1 MITSIEL
8 VDFLSHSDTKLKF
21 EDGVTI
27 FVGDNGAGK
36 SSIID
41 AITFSLFGQHTR
53 KSNKGL
59 IRRGTNQGYAKIEFS
74 IKDKKYETVRKIDTK
89 GSLSAIF
96 SETTNNNRVEIAA
109 GERKQFGESMTEQ
122 VEKTI
127 GMNFEKLKIAS
138 IVQQGEL
145 NSIINAKP
153 REFKELLN
161 AIIGIDKLDIASD
174 TMQKVTKEFRKKIR
188 TDLGGHDD
196 TDIEF
201 LTKDFEKCQYDI
213 KEAEP
218 EKNQLESQK
227 KSEHRELEELLKKEE
242 TDTPKR
248 DKINQLESQKKELL
262 RYVKETIQGIQQEIQ
277 ENERKID
284 DCKNCFEELKLK
296 TGFEGKLEKVEEED
310 KEVIK
315 KIQEITTQIVS
326 LKGKQE
332 LKRDKINQLE
342 SQKKELLRYVK
353 ETIQGIQQEIQE
365 NERKIDDCKNCFEEL
380 KLKTG
385 FEGKLEKVEEEDKEV
400 IKKIQ
405 EITTQIVSLKEKEK
419 LAEKLQLKD
428 NKCPVCDSNVEKLN
442 PFFQEE
448 HIKEEIIKLKQD
460 ADLKEKERIMYSQ
473 ERDRFVGELQKIRD
487 AEATLRAHSIKTKEE
502 LVAIQNN
509 TESKKEKLSLADN
522 ENLEQIS
529 QVDDH
534 TKLIFDN
541 ILKLE
546 LETKGF
552 DEGELE
558 EEIIKLKQDADLK
571 EKERIMYSQERDRFV
586 GELQKI
592 RDAEATLRAHS
603 IKTKEELVAIQNNT
617 ESKKE
622 KLSLADN
629 ENLEQISQVDD
640 HTKLIFDN
648 ILKLEL
654 ETKGFDEGEF
664 KKLKERI
671 VEKRS
676 NLSQIDQRMG
686 GVLEKI
692 EKAKKQSQVIEKSIV
707 ELEKVKKYMLR
718 LDKIQSNVFSRD
730 GSVAISLR
738 SWALNSISIK
748 ASEYLSILNTK
759 IQRIALSEKAKNV
772 SIACHS
778 KTEVLELESLSG
790 GEKVSVALALRLGM
804 ASLLGASNLN
814 LMILDEPTTHLDTER
829 KKSLVDVLSQLSR
842 IEKSQLPMQFLIIT
856 HDAEIFENSNVE
868 QIYKFESREEGSRVT
883 AL

>member
-21 EDGVTI
+21 EEGVTI

-74 IKDKKYETVRKIDTK
+74 IKDKQYETVRKIDSK
-89 GSLSAIF
+89 GGLSAIF
-96 SETTNNNRVEIAA
+96 SETTNNDRVEIAA

-127 GMNFEKLKIAS
+127 GMDFEKLKIAS

-145 NSIINAKP
+145 NAIINAKP
-153 REFKELLN
+153 KEFKELLN
-161 AIIGIDKLDIASD
+161 AIIGIDKLDIASES
-174 TMQKVTKEFRKKIR
+174 MKKVTKEFREKIR
-188 TDLGGHDD
+188 TELGYDD
-196 TDIEF
+196 THIEI
-201 LTKDFEKCQYDI
+201 LTKDFEKYQCEI
-213 KEAEP
+213 KETEP
-218 EKNQLESQK
+218 EKNQLELQK
-227 KSEHRELEELLKKEE
+227 KEIDKELVELQEKEE
-242 TDTPKR
+242 IETPKR
-248 DKINQLESQKKELL
+248 DKINQLELQKKELV
-262 RYVKETIQGIQQEIQ
+262 RYVKETIEGIQQEIK
-277 ENERKID
+277 ENERKIH

-296 TGFEGKLEKVEEED
+296 TDFERKLEKVEEED

-315 KIQEITTQIVS
+315 KIQEIT
-326 LKGKQE
+326 
-332 LKRDKINQLE
+332 
-342 SQKKELLRYVK
+342 SQ
-353 ETIQGIQQEIQE
+353 T
-365 NERKIDDCKNCFEEL
+365 
-380 KLKTG
+380 
-385 FEGKLEKVEEEDKEV
+385 
-400 IKKIQ
+400 
-405 EITTQIVSLKEKEK
+405 VSLKEKEK

-428 NKCPVCDSNVEKLN
+428 NKCPVCDSIVEKLN
-442 PFFQEE
+442 PFFQEK
-448 HIKEEIIKLKQD
+448 HIKDELIKLKQD
-460 ADLKEKERIMYSQ
+460 VDLKEKERIMYSQ
-473 ERDRFVGELQKIRD
+473 ERDRFVTELQKIRD

-509 TESKKEKLSLADN
+509 TEIKKEKLSLADN
-522 ENLEQIS
+522 ENLEEIS
-529 QVDDH
+529 EIDDH
-534 TKLIFDN
+534 TKLIF
-541 ILKLE
+541 
-546 LETKGF
+546 
-552 DEGELE
+552 
-558 EEIIKLKQDADLK
+558 
-571 EKERIMYSQERDRFV
+571 R
-586 GELQKI
+586 
-592 RDAEATLRAHS
+592 
-603 IKTKEELVAIQNNT
+603 
-617 ESKKE
+617 
-622 KLSLADN
+622 
-629 ENLEQISQVDD
+629 
-640 HTKLIFDN
+640 N

-664 KKLKERI
+664 KNLKERI
-671 VEKRS
+671 VGKRS
-676 NLSQIDQRMG
+676 NLSQIDLQMG

-692 EKAKKQSQVIEKSIV
+692 EKAKKQSGVIEKSIL
-707 ELEKVKKYMLR
+707 ELEKVKKYMSR
-718 LDKIQSNVFSRD
+718 LDKIQSSVFSRD
-730 GSVAISLR
+730 GSVATSLR

-748 ASEYLSILNTK
+748 ASDYLSILNTK
-759 IQRIALSEKAKNV
+759 IQRIALSEKARDV

-868 QIYKFESREEGSRVT
+868 QIYKFESGEEGSKVT

>member
-21 EDGVTI
+21 EEGVTI

-74 IKDKKYETVRKIDTK
+74 IKDKQYETVRKIDSK
-89 GSLSAIF
+89 GGLSAIF
-96 SETTNNNRVEIAA
+96 SETTNNDRVEIAA

-127 GMNFEKLKIAS
+127 GMDFEKLKIAS

-145 NSIINAKP
+145 NAIINAKP
-153 REFKELLN
+153 KEFKELLN
-161 AIIGIDKLDIASD
+161 AIIGIDKLDIASES
-174 TMQKVTKEFRKKIR
+174 MKKVTKEFREKIR
-188 TDLGGHDD
+188 TELGYDD
-196 TDIEF
+196 THIEI
-201 LTKDFEKCQYDI
+201 LTKDFEKYQCEI
-213 KEAEP
+213 KETEP
-218 EKNQLESQK
+218 EKNQLELQK
-227 KSEHRELEELLKKEE
+227 KEIDKELVELQEKEE
-242 TDTPKR
+242 IETPKR
-248 DKINQLESQKKELL
+248 DKINQLELQKKELV
-262 RYVKETIQGIQQEIQ
+262 RYVKETIEGIQQEIK
-277 ENERKID
+277 ENERKIH

-296 TGFEGKLEKVEEED
+296 TDFERKLEKVEEED

-315 KIQEITTQIVS
+315 KIQEITS
-326 LKGKQE
+326 
-332 LKRDKINQLE
+332 
-342 SQKKELLRYVK
+342 
-353 ETIQGIQQEIQE
+353 
-365 NERKIDDCKNCFEEL
+365 
-380 KLKTG
+380 
-385 FEGKLEKVEEEDKEV
+385 
-400 IKKIQ
+400 
-405 EITTQIVSLKEKEK
+405 QIVSLKEKEK

-428 NKCPVCDSNVEKLN
+428 NKCPVCDSIVEKLN
-442 PFFQEE
+442 PFFQEK
-448 HIKEEIIKLKQD
+448 HIKEELIKLKQD
-460 ADLKEKERIMYSQ
+460 VDLKEKERIMYSQ
-473 ERDRFVGELQKIRD
+473 ERDRFVTELQKIRD

-509 TESKKEKLSLADN
+509 TEIKKEKLSLADN
-522 ENLEQIS
+522 ENLEKIS
-529 QVDDH
+529 EIDDH
-534 TKLIFDN
+534 TKLIF
-541 ILKLE
+541 
-546 LETKGF
+546 
-552 DEGELE
+552 
-558 EEIIKLKQDADLK
+558 
-571 EKERIMYSQERDRFV
+571 R
-586 GELQKI
+586 
-592 RDAEATLRAHS
+592 
-603 IKTKEELVAIQNNT
+603 
-617 ESKKE
+617 
-622 KLSLADN
+622 
-629 ENLEQISQVDD
+629 
-640 HTKLIFDN
+640 N

-664 KKLKERI
+664 KNLKERI
-671 VEKRS
+671 VGKRS
-676 NLSQIDQRMG
+676 NLSQIDQQMG

-692 EKAKKQSQVIEKSIV
+692 EKAKKQSSVIEKSIL
-707 ELEKVKKYMLR
+707 ELEKVKKYMSR
-718 LDKIQSNVFSRD
+718 LDKIQSSVFSRD
-730 GSVAISLR
+730 GSVATSLR

-748 ASEYLSILNTK
+748 ASDYLSILNTK
-759 IQRIALSEKAKNV
+759 IQRIVLSEKARDV

-868 QIYKFESREEGSRVT
+868 QIYKFESGEEGSKVT